1 MGNIKYLIMMSLPLL
16 VSCQKESDYP
26 EPGTWGWAS
35 EQTII
40 QNKSVKRGACY
51 SFQLPEEDTELLG
64 PGISWAYNW
73 GTSISDELITEFAK
87 YDIEYCPMSWN
98 ASTSIDEAISTFV
111 TNNPGCKYLLGY
123 NEPNLTDQANM
134 TPSEAASEWHRVKS
148 LADNLGLKVIA
159 PAMNYGTLPDYHDPI
174 KWLDEF
180 FNLIDGTD
188 GIDGISIH
196 CYMGSVSALKDYVEM
211 FKKYGKPIWVTEFC
225 SWDNDQVSASAQ
237 MTYMS
242 EVINYLEADQDIFR
256 YSWFIPRGI
265 GPGNSSN
272 NLISGSVNSSK
283 LTDLG
288 LVYVNM
294 STQDKSVFYKPGNM
308 VPAEHYSETNAFDE
322 DNTITV
328 HLRPTTDDDG
338 LLDICNFNT
347 GKWVEYQLE
356 TPVSGN
362 FKFQF
367 RYESNM
373 DADLEFYVND
383 KKVLESEFP
392 RTGNEWTNFD
402 CEIPLEAGQ
411 QNLKI
416 KVVNGMTNIN
426 WFRFQ

>member
-1 MGNIKYLIMMSLPLL
+1 
-16 VSCQKESDYP
+16 
-26 EPGTWGWAS
+26 
-35 EQTII
+35 
-40 QNKSVKRGACY
+40 
-51 SFQLPEEDTELLG
+51 
-64 PGISWAYNW
+64 
-73 GTSISDELITEFAK
+73 
-87 YDIEYCPMSWN
+87 
-98 ASTSIDEAISTFV
+98 
-111 TNNPGCKYLLGY
+111 
-123 NEPNLTDQANM
+123 
-134 TPSEAASEWHRVKS
+134 
-148 LADNLGLKVIA
+148 
-159 PAMNYGTLPDYHDPI
+159 
-174 KWLDEF
+174 
-180 FNLIDGTD
+180 
-188 GIDGISIH
+188 
-196 CYMGSVSALKDYVEM
+196 
-211 FKKYGKPIWVTEFC
+211 
-225 SWDNDQVSASAQ
+225 
-237 MTYMS
+237 
-242 EVINYLEADQDIFR
+242 
-256 YSWFIPRGI
+256 
-265 GPGNSSN
+265 
-272 NLISGSVNSSK
+272 
-283 LTDLG
+283 
-288 LVYVNM
+288 M